1 MKKALVRCGQSPDF
15 AVWSKVAADRGEWR
29 KLRGQMT
36 PLPRPKPTAYAEQV
50 HDIFYGP
57 PPPDAPPPIAPIA
70 LLPAAPLPAPLPP
83 PLPAPLPAPPLPAPA
98 PAPASAPALR
108 HNAPR
113 AARAARPNDQ
123 DALPY
128 DLFFATTTAVVGGH
142 GGMVVVAIDSGA
154 SPHLGHMLRL
164 E

>member
-1 MKKALVRCGQSPDF
+1 MCGQC
-15 AVWSKVAADRGEWR
+15 REN
-29 KLRGQMT
+29 
-36 PLPRPKPTAYAEQV
+36 
-50 HDIFYGP
+50 
-57 PPPDAPPPIAPIA
+57 
-70 LLPAAPLPAPLPP
+70 AAPTHADPSLTAHPASST
-83 PLPAPLPAPPLPAPA
+83 APPLPAPA

-128 DLFFATTTAVVGGH
+128 DLFFATTTALVGGH